1 MSLFKENEPESVEV
15 AGKPLECPI
24 CSNTLFYTR
33 RAQLNSAVATFFN
46 LDWTNRSATCFV
58 CSNCTHISW
67 FLG

>member
-1 MSLFKENEPESVEV
+1 MGFFKKKEPQTVEV
-15 AGKPLECPI
+15 AGNELTCPI
-24 CSNTLFYTR
+24 CDNRHFWTR

-58 CSNCTHISW
+58 CAKCTHISW